1 MLRSIISVIMM
12 ILLNLLIFCVAFSF
26 CANEQINV
34 YDSVPGL
41 DPSPYFSLQVRQSG
55 DEVWTDTFTLIT
67 ECTSAKMCDLTPWS
81 GIWEHLTNWSNSY
94 INFEMEESTS
104 VQIKITKLWG
114 DPITKAVVHP
124 ASSADGCEVRNGHAV
139 VTISKPSLFTVDVN
153 GQMDDQ
159 DTGMIAKTKQV
170 YDGPPIHS
178 VTIFA
183 NPFLDNKPSLDDE
196 GVLHVSPGEMPPEEG
211 SWHTLY
217 FLPGLH
223 DIGHSFTVHRDK
235 SYYIPGDAVVY
246 GTMDNMDWGKAEN
259 ATIFGHGTLSGEK
272 LPHPALSD
280 LPEDEYWRYG

>member
-1 MLRSIISVIMM
+1 M
-12 ILLNLLIFCVAFSF
+12 ILNIMGILLSLLIVCVAFVS
-26 CANEQINV
+26 CAEEHLHV
-34 YDSVPGL
+34 YDSVPGM
-41 DPSPYFSLQVRQSG
+41 DPSPYFSLKVRKSG
-55 DEVWTDTFTLIT
+55 DEVWTDAFTLIT
-67 ECTSAKMCDLTPWS
+67 ECTAAKLCDQTPGN

-183 NPFLDNKPSLDDE
+183 NPFLDNKPRLDDE

-246 GTMDNMDWGKAEN
+246 GTMDNMEWGKAEN

-280 LPEDEYWRYG
+280 LPEDEYWRYR